1 MFLLWQLFV
10 LQIRNSKGG
19 HENML
24 PSGNHQLEGFAQ
36 IRVIGVGG
44 GGSNAV
50 NRMIQAGMV
59 GIEFIAINTDAQ
71 ALLLNEAPHHIRI
84 GDKLTR
90 GLGAGGN
97 PSVGSKAAEE
107 NAEEIYEALK
117 GSDMVFITAGMGGGT
132 GTGAS
137 PVVAQIAREVG
148 ALTVGVVTKPFTFE
162 GKKRQLSAEE
172 GIANLKQHVDTLITV
187 PNDRLLQVADKR
199 TPLSEA
205 FRLADDVLRQG
216 IQGISDLITV
226 PGLINLDFADVKTI
240 MSAAGS
246 ALMAIGEASGDTRAT
261 EAAQIAIASPLLDI
275 DISGARGVLFNITGG
290 MDMTLF
296 EVNEAADIISQAAHP
311 EANIIFGAVQD
322 PNYDGKVKITVI
334 ATGFDAV
341 PGSGRSAAVPAYP
354 PAHPPTSQ
362 YTQSRPEYDRS
373 RLYAVSSG
381 GSQNGLSSNGSGPAR
396 PPQGFG
402 AAQPQTPGV
411 SNHPTG
417 PLPSQRAPQAVAP
430 VLPETGRPRAA
441 NPPSLSPETGRQRI
455 ILPPPVSDELDEDEF
470 EMEDDQ
476 ADMEDEPQSLPVPE
490 PEAQPLQRPVSGQQ
504 RHIRRIDRSGADLPR
519 GSRNTPSGDVIDIPA
534 FLRKR

>member
-1 MFLLWQLFV
+1 
-10 LQIRNSKGG
+10 
-19 HENML
+19 ML
-24 PSGNHQLEGFAQ
+24 PMGNNQLEGFAQ

-50 NRMIQAGMV
+50 NRMIQASMT

-71 ALLLNEAPHHIRI
+71 ALLQTDAPHRIRI
-84 GDKLTR
+84 GEKLTR

-97 PSVGSKAAEE
+97 PGVGAKAAEE
-107 NAEEIYEALK
+107 SAEEIYETLK

-148 ALTVGVVTKPFTFE
+148 ALTVGVVTKPFNFE
-162 GKKRQLSAEE
+162 GKKRQLAAEE

-240 MSAAGS
+240 MSTAGS
-246 ALMAIGEASGDTRAT
+246 ALMAIGEASGDTRAID
-261 EAAQIAIASPLLDI
+261 AANIAIASPLLDI

-290 MDMTLF
+290 MDMTLL
-296 EVNEAADIISQAAHP
+296 EVSEAADIISRAAHP

-322 PNYDGKVKITVI
+322 PGFDGKVKITVI
-334 ATGFDAV
+334 ATGFDG
-341 PGSGRSAAVPAYP
+341 GSARAQATSAHMMHPYTPTRS
-354 PAHPPTSQ
+354 
-362 YTQSRPEYDRS
+362 EYDRS
-373 RLYAVSSG
+373 RLSV
-381 GSQNGLSSNGSGPAR
+381 SSNGNNASGIPRAS
-396 PPQGFG
+396 
-402 AAQPQTPGV
+402 QPQSYPPPPITPHGANV

-417 PLPSQRAPQAVAP
+417 PLQHDHTGPRSQPYGQP
-430 VLPETGRPRAA
+430 LMTD
-441 NPPSLSPETGRQRI
+441 TGRQAAVT
-455 ILPPPVSDELDEDEF
+455 PPPLPARELAPLNNRDEEDIEL
-470 EMEDDQ
+470 EREPAATMENGYKT
-476 ADMEDEPQSLPVPE
+476 PTIPVPE
-490 PEAQPLQRPVSGQQ
+490 SEAQPLPRPSQPRQ
-504 RHIRRIDRSGADLPR
+504 KIRGLDRGAAELSR
-519 GSRNTPSGDVIDIPA
+519 GSRNAPPGDVIDIPA
-534 FLRKR
+534 FLRKGR